1 MEPFVSDYHRA
12 GCTGRGA
19 GSGPLDVGWRSD
31 ICRPHRIPACGAVGG
46 EWCRLWTERF
56 TDGDPSTSHTCV
68 WRLGRFRDLQGH
80 KLDLTVWMT
89 MAWENRYSDVDR
101 NGQSLGW
108 AVVCSVGRTM
118 TSDVSINSHYKRGLF
133 VQRSH
138 GHTII
143 YCHNIWEGC
152 LRPWPSIPLRCPLG
166 DHFSGKH
173 P

>member
-1 MEPFVSDYHRA
+1 MTTIGQGAPA
-12 GCTGRGA
+12 GELVLGRWTWG
-19 GSGPLDVGWRSD
+19 GVRISVGLTAYLR
-31 ICRPHRIPACGAVGG
+31 VGG

-56 TDGDPSTSHTCV
+56 TDGEPSTSHTCV

-118 TSDVSINSHYKRGLF
+118 TTEPG
-133 VQRSH
+133 
-138 GHTII
+138 
-143 YCHNIWEGC
+143 
-152 LRPWPSIPLRCPLG
+152 P
-166 DHFSGKH
+166 
-173 P
+173 